1 MRYAAAFAAT
11 ALLVALIIFAY
22 AGLAYDTS
30 EPLRYLGARIG

>member
-11 ALLVALIIFAY
+11 ALLVGLILLAI
-22 AGLAYDTS
+22 AGLAYETS